1 MLIIRY
7 ANKNDISTIVNFNS
21 AMALETEGKHLDSV
35 TVHKGVEAVL
45 NNKNHGFYLL
55 AESDGVPVGQLMVTK
70 EWSDWLNGEFWWIQS
85 VYVHPDYRKN
95 NVYKKLY
102 SEIIRLAQDSEKVCG
117 IRLYVDKNNAKA
129 QTVYSRLGMTE
140 SNYLFFEKDCWSVAE
155 TPPLRESDG

>member
-70 EWSDWLNGEFWWIQS
+70 EWSDWRNREFWWIQS
-85 VYVHPDYRKN
+85 VYIHTDYCKN
-95 NVYKKLY
+95 NIYRKLY
-102 SEIIRLAQDSEKVCG
+102 SEVIKSEKESGKVCG
-117 IRLYVDKNNAKA
+117 IRLYVDKNNTKA
-129 QTVYSRLGMTE
+129 QKVYSKLGMTE
-140 SNYLFFEKDCWSVAE
+140 SNYLFFEEDCWSVAE
-155 TPPLRESDG
+155 TPPLRGSDV